1 MNAAM
6 QCCSSARPTLAR
18 KPVAGVAAVRCPTH
32 RLAPAARLSTA
43 HVAFLSHSS
52 LPSLRASAAKVYV
65 SPKDAQLLSLGHKV
79 NLLSNGL
86 QRAIRPA
93 SRVVKVQAAEGAG
106 ASINDTPKVTQA
118 RLVLYIVAW

>member
-43 HVAFLSHSS
+43 HVAFLS
-52 LPSLRASAAKVYV
+52 
-65 SPKDAQLLSLGHKV
+65 QLLSLGHKV

>member
-1 MNAAM
+1 M

-32 RLAPAARLSTA
+32 RRLAPAARLSTA
-43 HVAFLSHSS
+43 HVTFLSHSS

-65 SPKDAQLLSLGHKV
+65 SPQDAQLLSLDHKV

-86 QRAIRPA
+86 QRANRPA

>member
-1 MNAAM
+1 M

-32 RLAPAARLSTA
+32 RLAPAAKLSTA
-43 HVAFLSHSS
+43 HAAFLSRSS

-65 SPKDAQLLSLGHKV
+65 SRKDAQLLNLEQKV

-86 QRAIRPA
+86 QRAFRP

>member
-1 MNAAM
+1 M

-32 RLAPAARLSTA
+32 RRLAPAARLSTA
-43 HVAFLSHSS
+43 HVTFLSHSS

>member
-1 MNAAM
+1 M
-6 QCCSSARPTLAR
+6 SR
-18 KPVAGVAAVRCPTH
+18 
-32 RLAPAARLSTA
+32 
-43 HVAFLSHSS
+43 
-52 LPSLRASAAKVYV
+52 
-65 SPKDAQLLSLGHKV
+65 KDAQLLSEEQKV

-86 QRAIRPA
+86 QRAFRP